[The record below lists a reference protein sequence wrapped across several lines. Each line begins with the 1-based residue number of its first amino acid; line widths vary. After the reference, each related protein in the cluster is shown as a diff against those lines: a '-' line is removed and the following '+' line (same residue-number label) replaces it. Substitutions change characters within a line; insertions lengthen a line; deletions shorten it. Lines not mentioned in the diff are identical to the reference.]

1 MAISSMKMH
10 HSYFILVPRNCKIS
24 RRVKEWNKHQTYG
37 WSLSLYYE
45 RNSSTV
51 KQSER
56 IKQSNQIGAMTFDV
70 AVGFNSLWSRST
82 AGSGKSWRFS
92 QKWKSATSGS
102 VRLID
107 TSRRSDSQTRIY
119 SFGRLIPKWI
129 DPRTDQWR
137 QITNSLKIF
146 SSFLFVFFHRF
157 FLFLF
162 FKSSVDMLN
171 RCVCRSV
178 VDQKEK
184 YWANHSWRWAS
195 GESMAESFVS
205 GGLQDGHTQTES

>member
-1 MAISSMKMH
+1 MLYAVGPTYKESTITYRIILYIYCSPTMAISSMKMH

-137 QITNSLKIF
+137 
-146 SSFLFVFFHRF
+146 
-157 FLFLF
+157 
-162 FKSSVDMLN
+162 
-171 RCVCRSV
+171 
-178 VDQKEK
+178 
-184 YWANHSWRWAS
+184 
-195 GESMAESFVS
+195 
-205 GGLQDGHTQTES
+205 